1 MKFPLIR
8 RFQSKANIVPA
19 EPALT
24 EIDREAIS
32 SQFYAKNQRILEPL
46 NHLIVAPKVSDYGDI
61 QEYKKAFDIT
71 MQAITELKQ
80 FCSQSDAGKIW
91 YEDYYCH
98 CFNSNQR
105 DFNLIERI
113 EQEYYN
119 FLNNYEAIQ
128 DKIEKKKA
136 ATEFLLVN
144 GGYIR
149 RTILQLIQGEPG
161 ILQKSLYS
169 HFNPEHKQAVIQVV
183 QNLVKEKIVFREKE
197 GNSFRLYLKPKV

>member
-1 MKFPLIR
+1 MKFLLAKL
-8 RFQSKANIVPA
+8 FQSRTSITPA
-19 EPALT
+19 EPNLT
-24 EIDREAIS
+24 EVDREAIS
-32 SQFYAKNQRILEPL
+32 AQFYVKNRRILEPL

-80 FCSQSDAGKIW
+80 FCSQSKAGMIW
-91 YEDYYCH
+91 FEDYYCH
-98 CFNSNQR
+98 CFNSKQQ

-119 FLNNYEAIQ
+119 FLNNYEAVQ
-128 DKIEKKKA
+128 NKIEKKKA

-144 GGYIR
+144 GSYVR

-169 HFNPEHKQAVIQVV
+169 HFNPEYKQAVIQVV